1 MIAKI
6 LESFPSMERVLDYN
20 EKKVA
25 QGVASVIGV
34 SGISGDSPEEIR
46 EVFER
51 FERINNRS
59 RKVSF
64 HMALSPDQGEE
75 MSDEKAFSLACE
87 MMRELGYGDQPF
99 AVYRHNDIDRVHYHV
114 VSIRTDRRGKK
125 IRDHQENARCF
136 AALKKYAPMYGYTPG
151 KGDRSEEVPDILQ
164 FNPKGGDVISQ
175 ITILFDDCL
184 KYRFTTYDEFLS
196 ILWAH
201 GLRAEFRTGFSTHLY
216 LQGLDAAGKPCT
228 RKISEKQA
236 ATAFYQLYSER
247 ALECKDLMKVMRRER
262 ERICN
267 CARWPL
273 EHADTYRGF
282 CRLMAG
288 KQIQVKLDRNPDTHK
303 FTGGHFVDHHNRC
316 AFTLSE
322 LAPGLSL
329 DMVQKADEERWSE
342 SRDTGP
348 DITLGDFLA
357 GLSSGRSKS
366 RERDMTDDP
375 KRKKKQKS
383 KGL

>member
-34 SGISGDSPEEIR
+34 SGIAGDSPEEIR
-46 EVFER
+46 EVFGR

-75 MSDEKAFSLACE
+75 MTDKKAFALARD

-125 IRDHQENARCF
+125 IRDYQENARCF
-136 AALKKYAPMYGYTPG
+136 AALKMFAEKYGYTPG
-151 KGDRSEEVPDILQ
+151 KGNSQETVPDILQ
-164 FNPKGGDVISQ
+164 FNPKGGDVTGQ
-175 ITILFDDCL
+175 VTILFDDCL
-184 KYRFTTYDEFLS
+184 KYRFTTYEQFLS

-216 LQGLDAAGKPCT
+216 LQGLDSAGKPCT

-247 ALECKDLMKVMRRER
+247 ALECRPLMGVMYRER

-282 CRLMAG
+282 CRLMAR
-288 KQIQVKLDRNPDTHK
+288 KQIYVKLDRDPDTHK
-303 FTGGHFVDHHNRC
+303 ITGGHFVDHHNRC
-316 AFTLSE
+316 AFDLSDLEPALTLE
-322 LAPGLSL
+322 
-329 DMVQKADEERWSE
+329 MVQDADEKRWSTGYD
-342 SRDTGP
+342 SGP

-357 GLSSGRSKS
+357 GLSSGQSKS
-366 RERDMTDDP
+366 REKDIKEDP
-375 KRKKKQKS
+375 RKKKK
-383 KGL
+383 KGRAL